1 MRIRI
6 PISFFGL
13 SDKNK
18 SENAGLKFSTCLL
31 AFYLAGTGVRGRLT
45 CLCRRETIFL
55 SSGLYHHYILALPLE
70 LDLLF
75 NT

>member
-18 SENAGLKFSTCLL
+18 SENAGLKFSTCLEL
-31 AFYLAGTGVRGRLT
+31 LGNQSHHKGWIFMLAGRERWT
-45 CLCRRETIFL
+45 ETIRIFK
-55 SSGLYHHYILALPLE
+55 
-70 LDLLF
+70 
-75 NT
+75 